1 MKDPHSVL
9 HEHEKEQALER
20 VRREIQ
26 AVLSVIPILVDDQPS
41 SDVVHEVL
49 LAFSP
54 TPVDPSDNDH
64 GTAGDDSHLR
74 HPAGSKDRCPF
85 GKSSGPHDSE
95 TALTYLGPLCSKN
108 LGCDCSCRLPAW
120 LIYEEYNVGCYC
132 CVSASKF
139 VEPSPHRTLLLTLI
153 LKP

>member
-54 TPVDPSDNDH
+54 TPVDPSDNDMAQLEMIPTYGIRQVRGIDVH
-64 GTAGDDSHLR
+64 SANRL
-74 HPAGSKDRCPF
+74 DRTIR
-85 GKSSGPHDSE
+85 K
-95 TALTYLGPLCSKN
+95 
-108 LGCDCSCRLPAW
+108 RL
-120 LIYEEYNVGCYC
+120 
-132 CVSASKF
+132 
-139 VEPSPHRTLLLTLI
+139 
-153 LKP
+153 